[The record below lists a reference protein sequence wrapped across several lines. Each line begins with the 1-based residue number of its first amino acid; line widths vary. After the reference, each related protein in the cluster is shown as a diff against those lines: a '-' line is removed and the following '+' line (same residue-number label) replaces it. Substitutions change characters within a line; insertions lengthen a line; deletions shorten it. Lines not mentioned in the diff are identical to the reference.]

1 MTISSAIHHVAL
13 IVSDYERS
21 RDFYVSKLGFTV
33 VRENYQPQRAA
44 YKLDLQLGDAEL
56 ELFHF
61 KDAPPRPTNPEACG
75 LRHLALRVTDIEQA
89 VAWLHSQ
96 GIETEPLRIDT
107 FTGEKMTFFRDPD
120 GLPLEL
126 HE

>member
-1 MTISSAIHHVAL
+1 MKISIFQMS
-13 IVSDYERS
+13 
-21 RDFYVSKLGFTV
+21 
-33 VRENYQPQRAA
+33 
-44 YKLDLQLGDAEL
+44 
-56 ELFHF
+56 
-61 KDAPPRPTNPEACG
+61 G
-75 LRHLALRVTDIEQA
+75 LRHLALRTADIEQA

-96 GIETEPLRIDT
+96 GIETEPLRIDA